1 MIFGLLGIIC
11 GHKSKLQSL
20 YYDHKWFIGDT
31 GQLWSKEVVHRHA
44 RHVCKKL
51 QWQFC
56 GKKQIGQV
64 MKTDP
69 GSVQVT
75 GGLAPF
81 RAHAGDSLSSDS
93 SELWINFRSLS
104 VCLYVFRGMMK
115 QFWVQVWSDVIT
127 KICYWPFII
136 SPPHLVPY
144 KSAIILYRCL
154 KCISYHHK
162 DTIFGTVPTF
172 LYLAAKDFL
181 IFTGTLCPWLVHESW
196 W

>member
-1 MIFGLLGIIC
+1 MVYRWHRSAVIQGGC
-11 GHKSKLQSL
+11 AQTRSARLQE
-20 YYDHKWFIGDT
+20 T
-31 GQLWSKEVVHRHA
+31 AVTVLWEETE
-44 RHVCKKL
+44 
-51 QWQFC
+51 
-56 GKKQIGQV
+56 IGQV

-93 SELWINFRSLS
+93 SELWINFYSLS

-154 KCISYHHK
+154 KCISYHLE